1 MPQLQLQFTV
11 PNVTQN
17 NQKTVKLC
25 YTMQIQKQK
34 HLITYRNR
42 QRMYAHKPRKSKVS
56 NFDDVFVSDETVA
69 CGKITVNEA
78 LLFEIFHRRAD
89 LITHLNKHVSV
100 GEQARLVSTQILQQG
115 SCNYTQS
122 SVVMSMSILNLYSS
136 SSWKPLM
143 CSCANRTKKQSF

>member
-1 MPQLQLQFTV
+1 VPQLQLQLRF
-11 PNVTQN
+11 PMLHRVTEKDS
-17 NQKTVKLC
+17 KTMLHHANPETEAPKE
-25 YTMQIQKQK
+25 M
-34 HLITYRNR
+34 ITYRNR

-69 CGKITVNEA
+69 CSKITVNEA

-89 LITHLNKHVSV
+89 LITHLNKHVGV

-122 SVVMSMSILNLYSS
+122 SVVMSMSILNLYSLS
-136 SSWKPLM
+136 S
-143 CSCANRTKKQSF
+143 